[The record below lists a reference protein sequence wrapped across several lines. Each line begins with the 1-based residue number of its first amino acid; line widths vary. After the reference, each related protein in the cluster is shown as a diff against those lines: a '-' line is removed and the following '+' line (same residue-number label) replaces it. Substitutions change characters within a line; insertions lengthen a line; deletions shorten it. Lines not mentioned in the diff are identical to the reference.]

1 MCDFLRTP
9 ASAAMAFVP
18 EGLGFKAYGLNPYID
33 TEADHLS
40 TFGLEVDIG
49 CYSSDILYPGRI
61 Y

>member
-9 ASAAMAFVP
+9 ASAAMASVP
-18 EGLGFKAYGLNPYID
+18 EGLGLKANVLNSYIGAED
-33 TEADHLS
+33 DHLS